1 LATLRS
7 IMEFAGHEIVS
18 GKWMEKA
25 TQTSQPLN
33 KDYGYTWWVN
43 TQGTLWQG
51 VPKDAFAAM
60 GFNSN
65 KCYVIP
71 SLDLVVVRVGDGP
84 WPWDDSDFLRRV
96 IALAL

>member
-1 LATLRS
+1 
-7 IMEFAGHEIVS
+7 MEFAGHEIVS
-18 GKWMEKA
+18 GKWREKA

-84 WPWDDSDFLRRV
+84 WPWDDSGFLRRV
-96 IALAL
+96 IASAL